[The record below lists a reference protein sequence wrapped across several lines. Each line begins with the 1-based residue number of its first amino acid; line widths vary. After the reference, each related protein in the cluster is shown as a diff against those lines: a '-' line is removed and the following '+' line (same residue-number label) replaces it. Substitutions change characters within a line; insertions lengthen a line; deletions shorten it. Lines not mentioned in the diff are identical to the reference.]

1 MGYVIILYYIMGLK
15 AEKIIEKLQKN
26 KTDLKKLGV
35 RSLSLFGSFAKG
47 KESSRSD
54 LDFLVEFE
62 KKTFDAY
69 MELKFF
75 LEELFGTSIDLVLPD
90 ALKKSLK
97 PKIMKDRIRV
107 QGL

>member
-1 MGYVIILYYIMGLK
+1 MGYVIIPNYIMGLK

-47 KESSRSD
+47 EENRRSD

-62 KKTFDAY
+62 EKTFDAY

-75 LEELFGTSIDLVLPD
+75 LEALFGRSIDLVLLD
-90 ALKKSLK
+90 TLKKSLK